1 MGNKLTRLLIIATLL
16 LMIVV
21 LGLGA
26 CSWRMPWAAAPTDT
40 PLPQAPAPTPTP
52 VPPTATPKPEAKPP
66 EPTPTPVV
74 QYPPAQIILQTSL
87 DTLAAIDAWHLEV
100 EMPLIVK
107 FRGLSIEV
115 PASYAGD
122 YRAHGRI
129 EGELSLQLLGLLV
142 EKDLIFESQSMEMS
156 DRAGG
161 GRLVSRK
168 PTNIITMMET
178 LGLHP
183 ADIQGLEVVGAET
196 LDGVEVYHL
205 TGRVPVEDIQLAQD
219 GMEMEIQ
226 GELQFDI
233 WTGVDDALPRQVMV
247 GGEMDVTGLAGAAAE
262 ATLQV
267 VGLATLSDFGVPAVA
282 AQSDGMVM
290 ATDGTRCGAG
300 GQFVEYSDEDRAI
313 SFCYPAASVVD
324 DTVDMCSPF
333 VVSPEGVALGNEI
346 PDSMVMVYPDEQVEK
361 FLGSASGA
369 TEITGRMLMCT
380 LRFMVGAV
388 IGDGQALVELSKATP
403 TPTPTP
409 APGEKARPLVIQ
421 FTGIHQGDALA
432 VAISYVLDEAKYEST
447 VDVVT
452 GSVNVDKPSDQ

>member
-1 MGNKLTRLLIIATLL
+1 MGKLTRLLIIATLL
-16 LMIVV
+16 LMTVV

-40 PLPQAPAPTPTP
+40 PLPQAPAPTP
-52 VPPTATPKPEAKPP
+52 VPPTATPKPESKPP
-66 EPTPTPVV
+66 ESTPTPVV
-74 QYPPAQIILQTSL
+74 QLPPAQTILRTSL
-87 DTLAAIDAWHLEV
+87 DALAELDAWHLEV
-100 EMPLIVK
+100 EMPLIAK

-115 PASYAGD
+115 PARYVGD
-122 YRAHGRI
+122 YRAHGRM
-129 EGELSLQLLGLLV
+129 EGEFSMQLLGLMV
-142 EKDLIFESQSMEMS
+142 EKDLIFESQSVGMRN
-156 DRAGG
+156 RAGS
-161 GRLVSRK
+161 GRSFSRR
-168 PTNIITMMET
+168 PTNILWMMET
-178 LGLHP
+178 LGFKP
-183 ADIQGLEVVGAET
+183 EDVQGLEVVGTET

-219 GMEMEIQ
+219 GVEMAIQ

-233 WTGVDDALPRQVMV
+233 WAGVDDTLPRQVMV

-267 VGLATLSDFGVPAVA
+267 VGLATLSDFGKPVA
-282 AQSDGMVM
+282 AAEPEM
-290 ATDGTRCGAG
+290 ASIETDGTRCGAG

-324 DTVDMCSPF
+324 DTVDTCSPF

-388 IGDGQALVELSKATP
+388 IGDGQSLVELSRS
-403 TPTPTP
+403 TPTP
-409 APGEKARPLVIQ
+409 APASSQEDKPLVIR
-421 FTGIHQGDALA
+421 FTGVFQGDALA
-432 VAISYVLDEAKYEST
+432 VAISYVLDEAKYGST
-447 VDVVT
+447 VNVVT
-452 GSVNVDKPSDQ
+452 GSINVSKPSDD

>member
-1 MGNKLTRLLIIATLL
+1 MGKLTRLLIIATLL

-40 PLPQAPAPTPTP
+40 PLPQAPAP
-52 VPPTATPKPEAKPP
+52 VPPTATPKPESKPP
-66 EPTPTPVV
+66 ESTPTPGVPP
-74 QYPPAQIILQTSL
+74 PPAQIILQTSL
-87 DTLAAIDAWHLEV
+87 DALAAIDSWHLEV
-100 EMPLIVK
+100 EMPLIAK

-115 PASYAGD
+115 PARYAGD
-122 YRAHGRI
+122 YRAHGRM

-156 DRAGG
+156 DQARG
-161 GRLVSRK
+161 GRLVSQK
-168 PTNIITMMET
+168 PSNIITMMET
-178 LGLHP
+178 LGFKP
-183 ADIQGLEVVGAET
+183 ADIKGLEVVGTET

-219 GMEMEIQ
+219 GVEMEIQ
-226 GELQFDI
+226 GELQFDV

-247 GGEMDVTGLAGAAAE
+247 GGEMDVTGLAGSAAE

-282 AQSDGMVM
+282 AQPETVLVE
-290 ATDGTRCGAG
+290 TDGTRCGTG

-324 DTVDMCSPF
+324 DVVDTCSPF

-361 FLGSASGA
+361 FLGSAAGA

-388 IGDGQALVELSKATP
+388 IGDGQSLVELSKATP

-409 APGEKARPLVIQ
+409 APGEEEKLLVIQ

-432 VAISYVLDEAKYEST
+432 VAISYVLDEAKYGST
-447 VDVVT
+447 VGAVT
-452 GSVNVDKPSDQ
+452 GSVNVGKPASR

>member
-1 MGNKLTRLLIIATLL
+1 MGKLTRLLIIATLL
-16 LMIVV
+16 ITLVI
-21 LGLGA
+21 GLGA
-26 CSWRMPWAAAPTDT
+26 CTWRMPWAAAPTNT
-40 PLPQAPAPTPTP
+40 PLPPAPTPTP
-52 VPPTATPKPEAKPP
+52 VPPTATPKPEPNPP

-74 QYPPAQIILQTSL
+74 QHPPAQIILQTSL
-87 DTLAAIDAWHLEV
+87 DALAGLDAWHLEV

-115 PASYAGD
+115 PARYAGD
-122 YRAHGRI
+122 YKAHGRM
-129 EGELSLQLLGLLV
+129 EGEFSLQLLGLMV
-142 EKDLIFESQSMEMS
+142 EKELIFESQSMQME
-156 DRAGG
+156 DQAGG

-168 PTNIITMMET
+168 PSNIITMMET
-178 LGLHP
+178 LGFDP
-183 ADIQGLEVVGAET
+183 SDIKGLEVVGTEA

-219 GMEMEIQ
+219 GVEMEIQ
-226 GELQFDI
+226 GELQFDL

-247 GGEMDVTGLAGAAAE
+247 GGEMDVKGGEIE

-267 VGLATLSDFGVPAVA
+267 VGMATLSDFGMPAA
-282 AQSDGMVM
+282 AAEVDGVIMP
-290 ATDGTRCGAG
+290 TDGTRCGAD
-300 GQFVEYSDEDRAI
+300 GQFVEYVDEERAI

-324 DTVDMCSPF
+324 DTVDTCSPF
-333 VVSPEGVALGNEI
+333 VVSPEGVELGNEI

-380 LRFMVGAV
+380 LRFMAAAV
-388 IGDGQALVELSKATP
+388 IGDGQSLVELSKTTP

-409 APGEKARPLVIQ
+409 EPGKEPKPLVIQ

-432 VAISYVLDEAKYEST
+432 VSISYVLDEETYGPT

-452 GSVNVDKPSDQ
+452 GSVNVTKPSD